1 MFEGLTRRPRSDS
14 RFLLLRGSFASSG
27 GSSLVGPGRRSEPLS
42 SGFAMAGTVART
54 LPMRQR
60 VTALRIAPALL
71 ALAGEWRSSA
81 NLSQACALSP
91 APLPYGHMA

>member
-1 MFEGLTRRPRSDS
+1 
-14 RFLLLRGSFASSG
+14 
-27 GSSLVGPGRRSEPLS
+27 
-42 SGFAMAGTVART
+42 
-54 LPMRQR
+54 MRQQ